1 MTKKVVPA
9 QSLGISNAMISHDAI
24 YAIEKLKKHKF
35 EGYIVGGGIRDL
47 LLAKP
52 PKDFDVVTNATPEQ
66 VRKIFKRNSIIIG
79 KRFKIVHVIFDNMN
93 PEKIINNRPVIE
105 RHIIEISTYRS
116 SKVHKR
122 NLNERG
128 RITEDNN
135 YGTQKEDAFRRD
147 FTINSLYY
155 DPIKELIID
164 YTDGLTDINNK
175 LIRMIG
181 NAEERYI
188 EDPVRILRAVRLSIK
203 LGLEI
208 EQITLAPFNNV
219 KQLLAH
225 ENKGRMYEEMLKI
238 LLCGSAIACIEKLKE
253 IKLPKRVFPLFDK
266 LFFTR
271 KPEEFATN
279 ILKMTDSRLKETSDV
294 SVIFILAGL
303 MWEIIYQEWQQLLL
317 TGLSPFEALNASI
330 LQNREYI
337 YSIGI
342 AKHTFSAIRDV
353 WMLQLDFEA
362 PNLKRLDSMP
372 NVPRFRQ
379 AWHLFSARNTIGQV
393 DSKLHDWWNRFISI
407 ENISERPILHDEL
420 ALIIGNATLKATPSS
435 KRSKRKKAI
444 THIA

>member
-9 QSLGISNAMISHDAI
+9 KTLGISKAMVSHDAI
-24 YAIEKLKKHKF
+24 YTIEKLKKHNF
-35 EGYIVGGGIRDL
+35 AGYIVGGGVRDL
-47 LLAKP
+47 LLAKE

-79 KRFKIVHVIFDNMN
+79 KRFKIVHVIFDNIN
-93 PEKIINNRPVIE
+93 PEKMVNNRPVVE

-164 YTDGLTDINNK
+164 YTDGLTDVNNK

-188 EDPVRILRAVRLSIK
+188 EDPVRLLRAIRLSIK
-203 LGLEI
+203 LNLEI
-208 EQITLAPFNNV
+208 EKDTLAPFNKV
-219 KQLLAH
+219 KLLLAH

-253 IKLPKRVFPLFDK
+253 IKLPKRIFPLFDK

-271 KPEEFATN
+271 KPEEFAIN
-279 ILKMTDSRLKETSDV
+279 ILKMTDTRLKETSDV
-294 SVIFILAGL
+294 SLIFILAGL
-303 MWEIIYQEWQQLLL
+303 IWETVYQEWQQLLL
-317 TGLSPFEALNASI
+317 TGLSPAEALNVSI
-330 LQNREYI
+330 IQKREYI

-353 WMLQLDFEA
+353 WMLQLDFET
-362 PNLKRLDSMP
+362 PNLKRLELMP
-372 NVPRFRQ
+372 NIPRFRQ
-379 AWHLFSARNTIGQV
+379 AWHLFSARNAIGQV
-393 DSKLHDWWNRFISI
+393 DSKLHAWWDRFINI
-407 ENISERPILHDEL
+407 EDVTQRPLLHDEL
-420 ALIIGNATLKATPSS
+420 ALLIGDETLKTKPAA
-435 KRSKRKKAI
+435 KRSRRKKAVTNI
-444 THIA
+444 E